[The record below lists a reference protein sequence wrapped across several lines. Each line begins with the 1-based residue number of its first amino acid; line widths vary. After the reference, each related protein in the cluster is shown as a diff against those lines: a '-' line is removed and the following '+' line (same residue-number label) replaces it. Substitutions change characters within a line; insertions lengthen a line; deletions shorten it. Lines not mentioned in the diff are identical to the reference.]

1 MSVND
6 DDDDP
11 NVSLNQQLLGIEDP
25 AQLHDLRERK
35 RAGFTYNLIN
45 LTLKRLS

>member
-25 AQLHDLRERK
+25 AQLHDFREMPEM
-35 RAGFTYNLIN
+35 GSFIT
-45 LTLKRLS
+45 